1 MTAFVDRQIQ
11 GGFLNRP
18 KNVRPPSLSGPVP
31 DLLIGLGA
39 QRHRIATLSKTAKT
53 LQSRGKHL
61 LAESNSLA
69 EKFGQASR
77 SLAETYAKSKTAL
90 GEIRLP
96 RSAREHGPSTPRG
109 DMPERVIEDSPE
121 MVEAL
126 QQATEI
132 LKLEFSDLE
141 GSGRETLAKCERV
154 LQRTRRVLTIEL
166 RLA

>member
-1 MTAFVDRQIQ
+1 
-11 GGFLNRP
+11 LNRP
-18 KNVRPPSLSGPVP
+18 KNLRPSSLSSSVP

-39 QRHRIATLSKTAKT
+39 QRHRITTLSKTAET

-69 EKFGQASR
+69 EKFGQARR

-90 GEIRLP
+90 AEIRLP
-96 RSAREHGPSTPRG
+96 SSTRAHGSSAPRG
-109 DMPERVIEDSPE
+109 NMPERVIEDSSE

-141 GSGRETLAKCERV
+141 GSGRETLLKCEQV
-154 LQRTRRVLTIEL
+154 LDRARRIWTIEL
-166 RLA
+166 PLV